1 MAILKRFAL
10 AAGVILGLVLS
21 AGLLAAVGGGDQL
34 VTTNQAAADTTSSQ
48 HSITVS
54 GDGSVLATP
63 DTAHVTL
70 GVQIQNAQLATAQS
84 QATDN
89 MNAVIAALK
98 QSGISDQNIKT
109 VSYTIYAN
117 QDPSKGTGEVTGY
130 TVTNLVDVKIKQL
143 DKVGS
148 IIDAA
153 VSAGANNVGGIQF
166 SVENIDALIQQARQ
180 QAMDDAH
187 KKAQQLAQLGG
198 VTLGMPISISEGT
211 SNPPQPFN
219 VDNGMAATAA
229 SGSVP
234 IQTGQ
239 NEVTVNVTVSYGF

>member
-1 MAILKRFAL
+1 MAIFKRFGI
-10 AAGVILGLVLS
+10 AAGIIVGLVLS
-21 AGLLAAVGGGDQL
+21 AGLLAAIGGGDEL
-34 VTTNQAAADTTSSQ
+34 VRTNQAAADSPTAQ

-70 GVQIQNAQLATAQS
+70 GVQVQNAELAAAQS
-84 QATDN
+84 QATDK
-89 MNAVIAALK
+89 MNAVLAALK
-98 QSGISDQNIKT
+98 QSGISDKDIKT
-109 VSYTIYAN
+109 VSYAIYPN

-130 TVTNLVDVKIKQL
+130 TVTNLVEVKITQL
-143 DKVGS
+143 DKVGT

-187 KKAQQLAQLGG
+187 KKAAQLAQLGG
-198 VTLGMPISISEGT
+198 VTLGAPISISEGT
-211 SNPPQPFN
+211 TNPPQPFSDMRS
-219 VDNGMAATAA
+219 VPAAAA
-229 SGSVP
+229 GSVP
-234 IQTGQ
+234 IQSGQ
-239 NEVTVNVTVSYGF
+239 NEVRVSVTVSYGF